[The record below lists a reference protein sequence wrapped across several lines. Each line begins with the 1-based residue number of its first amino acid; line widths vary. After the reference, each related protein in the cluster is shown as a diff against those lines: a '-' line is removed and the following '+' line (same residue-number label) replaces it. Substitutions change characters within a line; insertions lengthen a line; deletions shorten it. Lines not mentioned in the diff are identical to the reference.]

1 MQRKRWNEKYDTHC
15 FSFFRVR
22 KNIVHI
28 FIFLVRLSR
37 VNPFKIRF
45 KKKGARRWI
54 RMSSYKRRKP
64 IMKIRMRDWLTNL
77 LDNKSI
83 PGLEWMDKS
92 KQIFRIPWKHGSRQ
106 TWKVDDA
113 DLFVKWAEHG
123 GKYNQTLGNPNTK
136 RYKATFRC
144 ALNSLPDCEELK
156 KDSRKS
162 GLNAFKVYQF
172 KDEHKRKRSKHQEH
186 SDEDS
191 LKSFSESSDMSSPK
205 RESFTSSDEECHL
218 VSQFHDQQSGGVC
231 YRTYEIPQLKTED
244 GSAQQIFNTMM
255 GYQVLQPGYFHPLF
269 CNTQGPKF

>member
-1 MQRKRWNEKYDTHC
+1 MPN
-15 FSFFRVR
+15 
-22 KNIVHI
+22 
-28 FIFLVRLSR
+28 
-37 VNPFKIRF
+37 
-45 KKKGARRWI
+45 
-54 RMSSYKRRKP
+54 YKRRKP
-64 IMKIRMRDWLTNL
+64 MMKIRMRDWLTNL
-77 LDNKSI
+77 LDSKSI
-83 PGLEWMDKS
+83 PGLEWLDKN

-113 DLFVKWAEHG
+113 DLFVRWAEHG

-156 KDSRKS
+156 KESRKS

-172 KDEHKRKRSKHQEH
+172 KDEYKRKRSKHQEH
-186 SDEDS
+186 SDDDS

-205 RESFTSSDEECHL
+205 RESSTSSDEEYHR
-218 VSQFHDQQSGGVC
+218 VSQQFHDQQSGGVC
-231 YRTYEIPQLKTED
+231 YRTYAETPQFKTED

-269 CNTQGPKF
+269 CNVSNHEEIENHHLLDCEEIGNFTLLR